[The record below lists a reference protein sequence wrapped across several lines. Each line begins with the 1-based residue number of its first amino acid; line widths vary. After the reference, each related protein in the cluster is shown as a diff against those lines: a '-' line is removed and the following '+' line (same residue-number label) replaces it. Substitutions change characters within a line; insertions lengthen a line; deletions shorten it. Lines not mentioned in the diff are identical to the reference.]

1 MDAAAKRKEAQKITF
16 YGAIIDGFVGV
27 VKIILGLLY
36 SSHALV
42 VDGIHSFSD
51 LFTDI
56 FVILIARYS
65 HDEPDEEHPY
75 GHGRFETFG
84 TVVLGSILIGV
95 SGIIIYENVMKFFL
109 VSNFVIPGWP
119 TLIGAALSIGLKEW
133 AYRFQVE
140 VGKKIGSQ
148 MIVANAWHSR
158 SDAISSLAV
167 FIGLVFSMLG
177 LAWLDIVMAI
187 VVAVLI
193 GKIGWDFLWSSVKEL
208 VDTSIAPEQM
218 EKVQSIIMNIDGV
231 RSMHNLRSR
240 RVGDKAILDVNI
252 EVAPRIS
259 VSEGHEISTYVSQE
273 LIKQMEDVIDV
284 TVHTDVEDDR
294 IEGEDFK
301 VGIKKLLPLRSEVLN
316 TIQDKLH
323 LLINK
328 DDILDVLIHYH
339 GNYISLE
346 VVVPV
351 AKAQR
356 YNKELL
362 KELNEKCQDI
372 SWLKEIRLYLKVE

>member
-16 YGAIIDGFVGV
+16 YGAIIDGFVGI

-273 LIKQMEDVIDV
+273 LIKQMDDVIDV

-339 GNYISLE
+339 GNCISLE